1 MPLLLV
7 EFCWLYA
14 RATGD
19 RNKMSITKQNLNA
32 IINLFQFKKLP
43 GTGQQANSLE
53 LETILQKSDQLHS
66 EISEQREVIRKMFNN

>member
-1 MPLLLV
+1 
-7 EFCWLYA
+7 
-14 RATGD
+14 
-19 RNKMSITKQNLNA
+19 MSITKQNLNA

-66 EISEQREVIRKMFNN
+66 EISEQREVIRKMFNS